1 MSTLVKSAR
10 VVRPLIIFLLCAFLA
25 ALLVWRGFTF
35 AAQDMVTQLMCTAG
49 GICLLFTGIAAV
61 NPD

>member
-1 MSTLVKSAR
+1 
-10 VVRPLIIFLLCAFLA
+10 VVIFLLCALLA
-25 ALLVWRGFTF
+25 GLLVWRGFTF
-35 AAQDMVTQLMCTAG
+35 AARDLVTQLMCVAG